1 MIKNF
6 LKFQLQISFIKEGDQ
21 YVAYIPA
28 LDLSTSG
35 HTLKQAQKMVKEI
48 ADIFFDECI
57 KKGVLKEVLRGL
69 GWRKT
74 TASKGGWI
82 PPQLISQESMNI
94 HLRL

>member
-35 HTLKQAQKMVKEI
+35 HTLKQAQKMAKEI
-48 ADIFFDECI
+48 TDIFFDECI
-57 KKGVLKEVLRGL
+57 KKGVLEEVLRDL

-74 TASKGGWI
+74 TTSKGGWI
-82 PPQLISQESMNI
+82 PPQLVSQESMNI
-94 HLRL
+94 HLHL